1 MLKKL
6 LEERNMTRKR
16 IWKILEEL
24 AFDICDEEDE

>member
-6 LEERNMTRKR
+6 LEERNMNRKR

-24 AFDICDEEDE
+24 AFDIYNEEDE